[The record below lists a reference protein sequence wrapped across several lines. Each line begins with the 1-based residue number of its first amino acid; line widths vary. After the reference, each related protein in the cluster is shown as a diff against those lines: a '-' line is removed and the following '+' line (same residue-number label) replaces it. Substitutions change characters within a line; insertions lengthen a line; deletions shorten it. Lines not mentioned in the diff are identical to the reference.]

1 MTYSYPTQT
10 ITLSGLNSDTTY
22 NYCIVVTN
30 ITNMMEVGEPV
41 CGSFTTQMVIT
52 ETNEGN
58 NRYFIATVY
67 TCQG

>member
-1 MTYSYPTQT
+1 MAYSYPTQT

-22 NYCIVVTN
+22 NYCIVAAN

-41 CGSFTTQMVIT
+41 CGSFTTQKIIT

-58 NRYFIATVY
+58 RILYI
-67 TCQG
+67 

>member
-22 NYCIVVTN
+22 SYCIVAIN

-41 CGSFTTQMVIT
+41 CGSFTTQKIIT
-52 ETNEGN
+52 KTNEGN
-58 NRYFIATVY
+58 RILVCT
-67 TCQG
+67 